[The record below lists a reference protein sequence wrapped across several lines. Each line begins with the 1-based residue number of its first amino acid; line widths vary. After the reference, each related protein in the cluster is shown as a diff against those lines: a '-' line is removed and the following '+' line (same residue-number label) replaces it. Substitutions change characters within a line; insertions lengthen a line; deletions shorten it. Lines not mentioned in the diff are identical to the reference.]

1 MSDSSQGWN
10 SMEAPCVE
18 PLSRYVRQMINGRPS
33 GCPSGETE
41 DAMTYVVVSSR
52 ETIVSKPFTC
62 YASAFSEATRLFG
75 DDAAS
80 WLKHNVRVEEDR
92 PTGQTRH

>member
-1 MSDSSQGWN
+1 
-10 SMEAPCVE
+10 
-18 PLSRYVRQMINGRPS
+18 
-33 GCPSGETE
+33 
-41 DAMTYVVVSSR
+41 MTYVVVTSR

-92 PTGQTRH
+92 PAVQTRH